1 MAGRR
6 LSFVFF
12 AKLVSLLH
20 QRLGKEANAMQ
31 NNDFGAGF
39 NSMASQDILEC
50 LSVIPMFEDL
60 THEQMLAVSKQTLLL
75 TVEAGETVF
84 REGDKGDFVCFV
96 AEGLLAVVKSLEG
109 GKFAELTSL
118 PQGSSIGEMAVI
130 DDFPRSAT
138 VIARKP
144 SQLITM
150 TRSQFHRVV
159 TENPEIGIKLLK
171 GIARVLSMNL
181 RKTSANLVQHML
193 PLL

>member
-1 MAGRR
+1 
-6 LSFVFF
+6 
-12 AKLVSLLH
+12 
-20 QRLGKEANAMQ
+20 MQ

>member
-1 MAGRR
+1 MA
-6 LSFVFF
+6 
-12 AKLVSLLH
+12 
-20 QRLGKEANAMQ
+20 N
-31 NNDFGAGF
+31 
-39 NSMASQDILEC
+39 QDILES
-50 LSVIPMFEDL
+50 LSKIPMFGEL
-60 THEQMLAVSKQTLLL
+60 TPEQMEVVSRQTLLL

-84 REGDKGDFVCFV
+84 REGEKGDYVCFV
-96 AEGLLAVVKSLEG
+96 AEGLLAVVKTIED
-109 GKFAELTSL
+109 GKYAELTSL

-144 SQLITM
+144 SHLITM
-150 TRSQFHRVV
+150 TRSQFHKVV
-159 TENPEIGIKLLK
+159 TEHPEIGILLLK

>member
-1 MAGRR
+1 
-6 LSFVFF
+6 
-12 AKLVSLLH
+12 
-20 QRLGKEANAMQ
+20 MQ

-39 NSMASQDILEC
+39 NSMASQDILAC

-96 AEGLLAVVKSLEG
+96 AEGLLAVVKCLEG
-109 GKFAELTSL
+109 DKFAELTSL